1 MISSDAPSR
10 PVAESRSDSRS
21 GTVNVRPLPLI
32 VFTFSMF
39 LSAALLFVVEPMI
52 GKMLM
57 PLLGGTP
64 AVWNTCL
71 VFFQAILLAGYLY
84 AHAVLRFFER
94 RTQIA
99 IHLALVASPLLVA
112 GLLPLHLP
120 AGWEPPAES
129 NPAGW
134 VLLLLLVVV
143 GLPFFAL
150 SATTSMMQR
159 WFADSGVKDAHDP
172 YFLYAASNAG
182 SLIGLL
188 AYPLLLE
195 PLLRLH
201 TQSRLWSFAYA
212 VFVAFTAACAYLA
225 WRWRNHSR
233 SERRGAKEATA
244 TGVGE
249 PIAWKTRW
257 RWIALAFVPSSLM
270 LGATSAIT
278 ADVPAIPLFWVLP
291 LAVYLISFVLVF
303 ARKPPISHRFLVER
317 LPFLILGGLLPTVS
331 QTSFSLSVLL
341 LLYLTVLLGVALVF
355 HGELARSRPA
365 VGHLTEFYLCL
376 SVGGVLGGIFNSLIA
391 PQVFNTVMEL
401 PLVLIFAALIRP
413 LNKQDSPKSSARSS
427 AKWAMRK
434 DWLLP
439 LALGICMAAVILGLA
454 RTGLKP
460 GHVETTLVFG
470 YSMLWCLSFGKRRIR
485 FTLGLVALFA
495 ASSLY
500 APFGHLLL
508 ARRSFFGVYRV
519 RNSPDGRFRLLFHGG
534 IAHGTQSLDP
544 DASCVPLSYYSR
556 SGPAGAIFAAAQARM
571 PHGDWAVVGLGAGA
585 MASYLQ
591 QGQTL
596 TYYEIDPLVAQIAED
611 PRYFTYLERCAPAT
625 KIVLGDARLKLRDAP
640 DSSYGLIALD
650 AFSGDSIPM
659 HLMTKEALA
668 LYRSKLAPGGII
680 AFHISNLYFDLAPTL
695 GNLAQDAHMTALIAN
710 DTDVTAAERDAG
722 KLPSIWVVMAREPG
736 DPSSPGVPSDLGG
749 PGDPSGPGDLDA
761 LTRDTSRSF
770 RWQPLRGRP
779 DARLWTDD
787 YSNLL
792 GVVKSF
798 TGVD

>member
-1 MISSDAPSR
+1 MISSEAPSR
-10 PVAESRSDSRS
+10 TVADSKS
-21 GTVNVRPLPLI
+21 KAANARPLPLI

-71 VFFQAILLAGYLY
+71 VFFQAVLLAGYLY
-84 AHAVLRFFER
+84 AHALLRFFER

-99 IHLALVASPLLVA
+99 IHLALVVLPFLIV
-112 GLLPLHLP
+112 GLLPPHIP
-120 AGWEPPAES
+120 AGWEPPAAT

-134 VLLLLLVVV
+134 LLMLLLVVV

-150 SATTSMMQR
+150 SATTSLMQR

-182 SLIGLL
+182 SLLGLL
-188 AYPLLLE
+188 SYPLLLE

-201 TQSRLWSFAYA
+201 TQSRLWSFGYA
-212 VFVAFTAACAYLA
+212 AFVVFTAVCALMA
-225 WRWRNHSR
+225 WRWRTRDTGSDG
-233 SERRGAKEATA
+233 RGAEEASA
-244 TGVGE
+244 AGADE

-291 LAVYLISFVLVF
+291 LAIYLISFVLVF
-303 ARKPPISHRFLVER
+303 AKKPPISHRFLVER
-317 LPFLILGGLLPTVS
+317 LPFLILGGLLPTLS
-331 QTSFSLSVLL
+331 QTSFSLGVLL
-341 LLYLTVLLGVALVF
+341 LLYLTVLLGLALVF

-401 PLVLIFAALIRP
+401 PLVLIFAAFIRP
-413 LNKQDSPKSSARSS
+413 INEQDSPKSSAVPARAS
-427 AKWAMRK
+427 AKGSATWATRK

-439 LALGICMAAVILGLA
+439 LALGICMVAVILGVA
-454 RTGLKP
+454 RAGLKP

-485 FTLGLVALFA
+485 FTLGLIALMA
-495 ASSLY
+495 ASWFY
-500 APFGHLLL
+500 APFGQLLL

-519 RNSPDGRFRLLFHGG
+519 RNSPDEKFRLFYHGG
-534 IAHGTQSLDP
+534 ILHGTQSLNP
-544 DASCVPLSYYSR
+544 EESCVPFSYFTR
-556 SGPAGAIFAAAQARM
+556 GGPAGSIFEAAQAKM
-571 PHGDWAVVGLGAGA
+571 PHGNFAIVGLGAGA

-591 QGQTL
+591 PGQTL

-611 PRYFTYLERCAPAT
+611 TRYFTYLDRCAPGT
-625 KIVLGDARLKLRDAP
+625 RIVLGDARLKLHGAP
-640 DSSYGLIALD
+640 DGGYGLIVLD

-659 HLMTKEALA
+659 HLITKEALA
-668 LYRSKLAPGGII
+668 LYLSKLAPGGII
-680 AFHISNLYFDLAPTL
+680 AFQVSNNYFDVGPVL
-695 GNLAQDAHMTALIAN
+695 GNLAQDAHLTALRAD
-710 DTDVTAAERDAG
+710 DTGVTAAQHDAG
-722 KLPSIWVVMAREPG
+722 KQASSWVVMAR
-736 DPSSPGVPSDLGG
+736 D
-749 PGDPSGPGDLDA
+749 PGDLDA
-761 LTRDTSRSF
+761 LANDTSRAF
-770 RWQPLRGRP
+770 RWQPLGGRP
-779 DARLWTDD
+779 GSRLWTDD

-798 TGVD
+798 TGVN

>member
-1 MISSDAPSR
+1 
-10 PVAESRSDSRS
+10 
-21 GTVNVRPLPLI
+21 
-32 VFTFSMF
+32 MF

-71 VFFQAILLAGYLY
+71 VFFQAVLLAGYLY

-94 RTQIA
+94 RMQIA
-99 IHLALVASPLLVA
+99 IHLVLVALPLLIA

-120 AGWEPPAES
+120 AGWEPPTDS

-159 WFADSGVKDAHDP
+159 WFADSGRKDAHDP

-195 PLLRLH
+195 PLLHLH
-201 TQSRLWSFAYA
+201 TQSRLWSFGYA
-212 VFVAFTAACAYLA
+212 GFVAFTAACAYLA
-225 WRWRNHSR
+225 WKWRTDSR
-233 SERRGAKEATA
+233 SGKRGAEEAGA
-244 TGVGE
+244 AGVDGASGAGE

-270 LGATSAIT
+270 LGTTSAIT
-278 ADVPAIPLFWVLP
+278 ADVPAVPLFWVLP
-291 LAVYLISFVLVF
+291 LAIYLISFVLVF

-317 LPFLILGGLLPTVS
+317 LPFLILGGLVPTVT
-331 QTSFSLSVLL
+331 QTRFSLGLLL
-341 LLYLTVLLGVALVF
+341 LLYLTVLLGLALIF
-355 HGELARSRPA
+355 HGELARSRPV

-376 SVGGVLGGIFNSLIA
+376 SVGGVIGGIFNSLIA
-391 PQVFNTVMEL
+391 PRVFNTIMEL

-413 LNKQDSPKSSARSS
+413 VKGQDSAKDSAGQTRSL
-427 AKWAMRK
+427 AKGSETWAMRK

-439 LALGICMAAVILGLA
+439 LALGVCMVAVILGLA
-454 RTGLKP
+454 RTGIQP
-460 GHVETTLVFG
+460 GNVETTLVFG
-470 YSMLWCLSFGKRRIR
+470 YSMVWCLSFGKRRVR
-485 FTLGLVALFA
+485 FTLGLVALLA
-495 ASSLY
+495 ASWLY
-500 APFGHLLL
+500 APRGQLLL

-519 RNSPDGRFRLLFHGG
+519 RNSPDERFRLLFNGG
-534 IAHGTQSLDP
+534 IVHGTQSLDP
-544 DASCVPLSYYSR
+544 DASCVPLSYFTR
-556 SGPAGAIFAAAQARM
+556 GGPAGAIFEAAQARM
-571 PHGDWAVVGLGAGA
+571 PHGDWAIVGLGAGA

-591 QGQTL
+591 PGQTL
-596 TYYEIDPLVAQIAED
+596 TYYEIDPLVAEIAED
-611 PRYFTYLERCAPAT
+611 PHYFTYLSRCAPAT
-625 KIVLGDARLKLRDAP
+625 RIVLGDARLKLHGAP
-640 DSSYGLIALD
+640 DGSYGLIFLD

-668 LYRSKLAPGGII
+668 LYQSKLAPGGMV
-680 AFHISNLYFDLAPTL
+680 AFHISSLYFDLAPTL
-695 GNLAQDAHMTALIAN
+695 GNLAQDAHMTALIAY
-710 DTDVTAAERDAG
+710 DTNVTAAQHDAG
-722 KLPSIWVVMAREPG
+722 RTPSIWVVMAREPG
-736 DPSSPGVPSDLGG
+736 D
-749 PGDPSGPGDLDA
+749 LDA
-761 LTRDTSRSF
+761 LTVDTSRSF

-779 DARLWTDD
+779 DSRLWTDD

-798 TGVD
+798 TRVN

>member
-1 MISSDAPSR
+1 VNAAPFL
-10 PVAESRSDSRS
+10 V
-21 GTVNVRPLPLI
+21 VL
-32 VFTFSMF
+32 FTFSMF
-39 LSAALLFVVEPMI
+39 LSAALLFVVEPMV
-52 GKMLM
+52 GKMMM

-71 VFFQAILLAGYLY
+71 VFFQAVLLAGYLY
-84 AHAVLRFFER
+84 AHAVLRFFGR
-94 RTQIA
+94 RMQVA
-99 IHLALVASPLLVA
+99 IHLVMVALPLLIT

-129 NPAGW
+129 NPVGW

-150 SATTSMMQR
+150 SATTSIMQR
-159 WFADSGVKDAHDP
+159 WFADSGVKDAGDP

-182 SLIGLL
+182 SLVGLL

-201 TQSRLWSFAYA
+201 SQSRLWSVAYA

-225 WRWRNHSR
+225 WRWRTRDADST
-233 SERRGAKEATA
+233 GATLGENGATA
-244 TGVGE
+244 REISE
-249 PIAWKTRW
+249 PIAWTTRW

-270 LGATSAIT
+270 LGTTSAIT

-303 ARKPPISHRFLVER
+303 AKKPPISHRFVVER

-331 QTSFSLSVLL
+331 QTRFSLVSLL
-341 LLYLTVLLGVALVF
+341 AVYLTVLLGMALVS

-391 PQVFNTVMEL
+391 PVVFHTVMEL

-413 LNKQDSPKSSARSS
+413 LNEQDSAKGSAVPARVST
-427 AKWAMRK
+427 AWAIRK

-439 LALGICMAAVILGLA
+439 LALGICMVVVILGLA
-454 RTGLKP
+454 RTGIQP

-470 YSMLWCLSFGKRRIR
+470 YSMLWCLSFGKRRLR
-485 FTLGLVALFA
+485 FTLGLVAILA
-495 ASSLY
+495 ASWLY
-500 APFGHLLL
+500 APYGQTLM

-519 RNSPDGRFRLLFHGG
+519 RNSPDERFRLLFHGG
-534 IAHGTQSLDP
+534 IVHGTQSLNP
-544 DASCVPLSYYSR
+544 NASCEPLSYYSR
-556 SGPAGAIFAAAQARM
+556 SGPAGAIFEEVQSRM
-571 PHGDWAVVGLGAGA
+571 PHGEWAVVGLGAGA

-591 QGQTL
+591 PGQSL

-611 PRYFTYLERCAPAT
+611 PHYFTYLGRCAPAT
-625 KIVLGDARLKLRDAP
+625 RIVLGDARLKLRDAP
-640 DSSYGLIALD
+640 DGSFGLIALD

-668 LYRSKLAPGGII
+668 LYRRKLAPGGII

-695 GNLAQDAHMTALIAN
+695 GNLAHDAQMTAFIAN
-710 DTDVTAAERDAG
+710 DTDVTQAQHDAG
-722 KLPSIWVVMAREPG
+722 KLPSIWVVMAG
-736 DPSSPGVPSDLGG
+736 DGADLN
-749 PGDPSGPGDLDA
+749 A
-761 LTRDTSRSF
+761 LTADTSRSF
-770 RWQPLRGRP
+770 RWQPLPGRP
-779 DARLWTDD
+779 NSRLWTDD

-792 GVVKSF
+792 GVIKSF
-798 TGVD
+798 TGAD

>member
-1 MISSDAPSR
+1 MTSSDASPR
-10 PVAESRSDSRS
+10 RGAESRADSKADS
-21 GTVNVRPLPLI
+21 GTDLNLGTVNSRPLPLI

-71 VFFQAILLAGYLY
+71 VFFQAVLLAGYLY
-84 AHAVLRFFER
+84 AHALLRFFER

-99 IHLALVASPLLVA
+99 IHLVLVASPFLIA

-120 AGWEPPAES
+120 AGWEPPADS

-134 VLLLLLVVV
+134 LLLLLLVVV

-201 TQSRLWSFAYA
+201 TQSRLWSFGYA
-212 VFVAFTAACAYLA
+212 AFAVLTAACAYLA
-225 WRWRNHSR
+225 WRWRSLDFDPT
-233 SERRGAKEATA
+233 RGAGAEIDGRGAEEANA
-244 TGVGE
+244 TGAGE

-331 QTSFSLSVLL
+331 QTRFTLGVLL
-341 LLYLTVLLGVALVF
+341 LLYLTVLLGLALVF

-376 SVGGVLGGIFNSLIA
+376 SVGGVMGGIFNSLIA

-413 LNKQDSPKSSARSS
+413 LNKQDSPTGSAVPASGS
-427 AKWAMRK
+427 ATWAARK

-439 LALGICMAAVILGLA
+439 LALGACMVAVILGLA
-454 RTGLKP
+454 RTGIQP

-485 FTLGLVALFA
+485 FTLGLVALLA
-495 ASSLY
+495 ASWLY
-500 APFGHLLL
+500 APYGQLLL

-519 RNSPDGRFRLLFHGG
+519 RNSPDEKFRLLFHGG
-534 IAHGTQSLDP
+534 IVHGTQSLSP

-556 SGPAGAIFAAAQARM
+556 SGPAGAIFDAAQARM

-591 QGQTL
+591 PGQTL

-611 PRYFTYLERCAPAT
+611 PSYFTYLGRCAPAT
-625 KIVLGDARLKLRDAP
+625 RIVLGDARLKLRGAP
-640 DSSYGLIALD
+640 DGSFGLIALD

-668 LYRSKLAPGGII
+668 LYESKLAPGGII

-736 DPSSPGVPSDLGG
+736 D
-749 PGDPSGPGDLDA
+749 LDA
-761 LTRDTSRSF
+761 LTADTSRAF

-779 DARLWTDD
+779 DSRLWTDD

>member
-1 MISSDAPSR
+1 
-10 PVAESRSDSRS
+10 
-21 GTVNVRPLPLI
+21 
-32 VFTFSMF
+32 MF

-57 PLLGGTP
+57 PMLGGTP

-71 VFFQAILLAGYLY
+71 VFFQAVLLAGYLY
-84 AHAVLRFFER
+84 AHAILRFFKR

-99 IHLALVASPLLVA
+99 IHLALVVSPLLVV

-120 AGWEPPAES
+120 AGWEPPAS
-129 NPAGW
+129 TNPAGW

-150 SATTSMMQR
+150 SATNSMFQR

-188 AYPLLLE
+188 SYPLLLE

-201 TQSRLWSFAYA
+201 TQSRLWSFGYA
-212 VFVAFTAACAYLA
+212 GFVAFTAVCASLA
-225 WRWRNHSR
+225 WRWRTDSR
-233 SERRGAKEATA
+233 SDGRGREEANA
-244 TGVGE
+244 AGAGE

-291 LAVYLISFVLVF
+291 LAIYLISFVLVF
-303 ARKPPISHRFLVER
+303 AKKPPISHRFLVER
-317 LPFLILGGLLPTVS
+317 LPFLILGGLLPTLS
-331 QTSFSLSVLL
+331 QTTFSLGVLL
-341 LLYLTVLLGVALVF
+341 LLYLTVLLGLALVF

-376 SVGGVLGGIFNSLIA
+376 SVGGVMGGIFNSLIA
-391 PQVFNTVMEL
+391 PVVFNTVMEL

-413 LNKQDSPKSSARSS
+413 INEQNSATGS
-427 AKWAMRK
+427 AKGSAAPARDSASRSADGSATWAMRK

-439 LALGICMAAVILGLA
+439 LALGICMVAVILGVA
-454 RTGLKP
+454 RAGLKP

-485 FTLGLVALFA
+485 FTLGLVALLA
-495 ASSLY
+495 ASWLY
-500 APFGHLLL
+500 APRGELLL

-519 RNSPDGRFRLLFHGG
+519 RTSPDEKFRLFYHGG
-534 IAHGTQSLDP
+534 ILHGTQSLNP
-544 DASCVPLSYYSR
+544 DASCMPLSYYTR
-556 SGPAGAIFAAAQARM
+556 SGPAGAIFDAAQGRM
-571 PHGDWAVVGLGAGA
+571 PHGNFAIVGLGAGA

-591 QGQTL
+591 PGQTQ

-611 PRYFTYLERCAPAT
+611 PRYFTYLDRCAPGT
-625 KIVLGDARLKLRDAP
+625 RIVLGDARLKLHGAP
-640 DSSYGLIALD
+640 DGGYGLIVLD
-650 AFSGDSIPM
+650 AFSGDTIPM
-659 HLMTKEALA
+659 HLITKEALA

-680 AFHISNLYFDLAPTL
+680 AFHISNNYFDVSPVL

-710 DTDVTAAERDAG
+710 DTAVTDAQRDAG
-722 KLPSIWVVMAREPG
+722 KQASIWVVMAEE
-736 DPSSPGVPSDLGG
+736 
-749 PGDPSGPGDLDA
+749 PGDLDA
-761 LTRDTSRSF
+761 LAADTSRGF
-770 RWQPLRGRP
+770 RWQPLHGRP
-779 DARLWTDD
+779 GSRLWTDD

-798 TGVD
+798 TGVN

>member
-1 MISSDAPSR
+1 MISSDTVSR
-10 PVAESRSDSRS
+10 PGADSRAGAAS
-21 GTVNVRPLPLI
+21 ARPLPLI
-32 VFTFSMF
+32 VFAFSMF

-57 PLLGGTP
+57 PMLGGTP

-71 VFFQAILLAGYLY
+71 VFFQAVLLAGYLY

-94 RTQIA
+94 RTQIG
-99 IHLALVASPLLVA
+99 IHLALVALPLLIV
-112 GLLPLHLP
+112 GLLPPHLP
-120 AGWEPPAES
+120 AGWEPPAS
-129 NPAGW
+129 TNPAGW

-150 SATTSMMQR
+150 SATNSIMQR

-188 AYPLLLE
+188 SYPLLLE

-201 TQSRLWSFAYA
+201 TQSRLWSFGYA
-212 VFVAFTAACAYLA
+212 AFVLFTAVCAVLA
-225 WRWRNHSR
+225 WRWRTDSGSNKR
-233 SERRGAKEATA
+233 SAEEADA
-244 TGVGE
+244 TGAAE

-291 LAVYLISFVLVF
+291 LAIYLISFVLVF
-303 ARKPPISHRFLVER
+303 AKKPPISHRFLVER
-317 LPFLILGGLLPTVS
+317 LPFLILGGLLPTIS
-331 QTSFSLSVLL
+331 QTSFSLGVLL
-341 LLYLTVLLGVALVF
+341 LLYLSVLFGLALVF

-376 SVGGVLGGIFNSLIA
+376 SVGGVMGGIFNSLIA
-391 PQVFNTVMEL
+391 PVVFNTVMEL

-413 LNKQDSPKSSARSS
+413 VNEQDSPKASAVPAKGSAKSSP
-427 AKWAMRK
+427 KWAMRK

-439 LALGICMAAVILGLA
+439 LALGTCMAAVILGVA
-454 RTGLKP
+454 RAGLKP

-485 FTLGLVALFA
+485 FTLGLVALLA
-495 ASSLY
+495 ASWLY
-500 APFGHLLL
+500 APFGQLLL

-519 RNSPDGRFRLLFHGG
+519 RNSPDDKFRLFYHGG
-534 IAHGTQSLDP
+534 ILHGTQSLNP
-544 DASCVPLSYYSR
+544 QESCVPFSYFTR
-556 SGPAGAIFAAAQARM
+556 GGPAGSIFEATQAKM
-571 PHGDWAVVGLGAGA
+571 PHGNFAIVGLGAGA
-585 MASYLQ
+585 MASYFQ
-591 QGQTL
+591 PGQTL
-596 TYYEIDPLVAQIAED
+596 TYYEIDPLVARIAED
-611 PRYFTYLERCAPAT
+611 TRYFTYLDRCAPGT
-625 KIVLGDARLKLRDAP
+625 KIVLGDARLKLHGAP
-640 DSSYGLIALD
+640 DHSYGLLVLD

-659 HLMTKEALA
+659 HLITKEALA

-680 AFHISNLYFDLAPTL
+680 AFQVSNNYFDVSPVL
-695 GNLAQDAHMTALIAN
+695 GNLAQDAHMTAFIAE
-710 DTDVTAAERDAG
+710 DTNVTDAERDAG
-722 KLPSIWVVMAREPG
+722 KQASRWVVMAEE
-736 DPSSPGVPSDLGG
+736 
-749 PGDPSGPGDLDA
+749 PGDLDGLA
-761 LTRDTSRSF
+761 ADTSRGF

-779 DARLWTDD
+779 GSRLWTDD

-798 TGVD
+798 TGVN